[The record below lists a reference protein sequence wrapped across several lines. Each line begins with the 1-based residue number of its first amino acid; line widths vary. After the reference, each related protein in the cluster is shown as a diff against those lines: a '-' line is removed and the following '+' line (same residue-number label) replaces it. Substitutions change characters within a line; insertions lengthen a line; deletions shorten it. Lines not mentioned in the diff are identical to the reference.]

1 MSETG
6 MITHILEL
14 DLYTTT
20 SYPVV
25 KAQQYDYQTRY
36 LKIVLK
42 DHEEAYEIPSG
53 ATVTLEGVRPSDNQ
67 SLSSVFV
74 IEDDIS
80 ARTSDTVL
88 FDITQALFNEG
99 IVEAKVIIRWGTDD
113 KLSSIPLYIEV
124 YKLASEGIPPTVE
137 EKSILDNMTD
147 HMSTIEIHR
156 SIIYAADEP
165 TTQID
170 GDLWLQEYS

>member
-36 LKIVLK
+36 LKVVLK
-42 DHEEAYEIPSG
+42 DHEETYEIPSG
-53 ATVTLEGVRPSDNQ
+53 ARITLEGVRPASEQ

-74 IEDDIS
+74 IEGTIVS
-80 ARTSDTVL
+80 GTTDTVI
-88 FDITQALFNEG
+88 FDITQALFHEG

-124 YKLASEGIPPTVE
+124 YKLASEGISPTVE
-137 EKSILDNMTD
+137 EKSILDSMTD
-147 HMSTIEIHR
+147 HMSTADIHR
-156 SIIYAADEP
+156 SIIYASDEP
-165 TTQID
+165 STQTD